1 MFSNVTSVLA
11 YIAAIA
17 FVASHGHGVLA
28 STGRALAL
36 RNALASEAAT
46 ASAERERL
54 TVPADMALGDPNADS
69 FGEMPLVEMGAA
81 AEKGLNFKAA
91 REDRSFRKMKPKSKP
106 VTVSASRSVPPGAG
120 SSTISQ
126 EADEV
131 DNEAQNS
138 ADEPV
143 SKALGSLDGAKAIG
157 ERL

>member
-36 RNALASEAAT
+36 RNALASAT

-138 ADEPV
+138 VDEPV